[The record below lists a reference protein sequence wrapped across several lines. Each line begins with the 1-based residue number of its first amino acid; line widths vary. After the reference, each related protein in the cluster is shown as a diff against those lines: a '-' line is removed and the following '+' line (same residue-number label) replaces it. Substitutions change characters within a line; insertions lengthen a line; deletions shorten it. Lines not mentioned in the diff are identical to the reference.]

1 MTEKNKLYANLPS
14 DNEPMDN
21 YTRVFNLDEPR
32 NLPDSMKW
40 VDESFFKKQ
49 QMDEHQQQIRALNNK
64 IEKLQKRLNDTKI
77 FCDSLW
83 NTLKE
88 YEQ

>member
-1 MTEKNKLYANLPS
+1 VTEKDKNKLYA

-21 YTRVFNLDEPR
+21 FTRVFNLDVPSK
-32 NLPDSMKW
+32 LPESMKW
-40 VDESFFKKQ
+40 VDESFFKEQ
-49 QMDEHQQQIRALNNK
+49 EMNAHQQQIRALNNK
-64 IEKLQKRLNDTKI
+64 IEKLQKRLDDTKT